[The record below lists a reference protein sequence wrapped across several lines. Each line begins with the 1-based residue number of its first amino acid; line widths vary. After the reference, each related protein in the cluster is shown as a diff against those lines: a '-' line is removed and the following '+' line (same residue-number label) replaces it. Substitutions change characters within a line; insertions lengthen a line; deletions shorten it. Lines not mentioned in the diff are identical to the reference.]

1 MTAKRSIRGEQ
12 QPGFLQILSN
22 WLPHQPWCPA
32 LPGRRSLTR
41 VGGLRLPAPAD
52 EADPELFLELH
63 IFEIDDPHHEG
74 DEPILISVPLAL
86 RSRPSTLAGKAA
98 FIGKLTVDEDSELW
112 VYDGARDRAF
122 LAAIIEMARRRQ
134 GSRNGRSRGE
144 ALGGFEHW
152 EPFTAGLK
160 REPIEPA
167 TEDSTRILIQPTGT
181 QDSGD
186 WEKKIVVDFLRRP
199 SVERGL
205 RLETLFTLTA
215 AHCRA
220 VPRVLGTVTGAW
232 QETLPRGGQDES
244 EWDVGDLAIIREAG
258 SEAPSAL
265 DLARTALR
273 SGESFG
279 DDAQL
284 LGRTLGDFHA
294 DLAGTFGAH
303 PQTAGQLKEA
313 SAEIRRSL
321 QDRWKG
327 VRSEF
332 DEDEAADLQEVIDLM
347 TMQLRDADEP
357 LKLQRIHGDVTAGQ
371 VHKMADDRWVVTEA
385 GGFAEHQL
393 GLRDVAKVLMSLAN
407 MVMEVASEPSGVEPG
422 SENLSAE
429 HAGEDN
435 EDDLSPAQE
444 PVNYGQWYETV
455 ARRFLEGYRSSDA
468 ATDGVDSVFFRA
480 AMLTASL
487 ELFSRWE
494 GRWVFR
500 PSMLLQVES

>member
-1 MTAKRSIRGEQ
+1 MTAKRIIRGEQ

-32 LPGRRSLTR
+32 LPSRRSLSR
-41 VGGLRLPAPAD
+41 VGGLRLPAPTGD
-52 EADPELFLELH
+52 SDPELFLELH
-63 IFEIDDPHHEG
+63 IFEIDDPDYEG

-98 FIGKLTVDEDSELW
+98 FIGKLTVAEDSELW

-134 GSRNGRSRGE
+134 GSRNGRSRGD
-144 ALGGFEHW
+144 ALGGFEQW
-152 EPFTAGLK
+152 QPFTADLK
-160 REPIEPA
+160 RNPIEP
-167 TEDSTRILIQPTGT
+167 TIEDSTRIHVQPAGT
-181 QDSGD
+181 QDAGD
-186 WEKKIVVDFLRRP
+186 WGQKVVVDFLRRP
-199 SVERGL
+199 SVARGF
-205 RLETLFTLTA
+205 RLDTLFTLTA
-215 AHCRA
+215 AHSRA
-220 VPRVLGTVTGAW
+220 ISRVLGTVTGAW
-232 QETLPRGGQDES
+232 QETLPRGAQDEFA
-244 EWDVGDLAIIREAG
+244 WDAGELAIIREAG
-258 SEAPSAL
+258 SAAPAAL

-279 DDAQL
+279 DDAHA
-284 LGRTLGDFHA
+284 LGLTLGNFHA

-303 PQTAGQLKEA
+303 PQTAGQLKES
-313 SAEIRRSL
+313 SAEVRRSL
-321 QDRWKG
+321 QNQWKS
-327 VRSEF
+327 VRAEF

-357 LKLQRIHGDVTAGQ
+357 LKLQRIHGDLTAAQ
-371 VHKMADDRWVVTEA
+371 IHQMTDDRWTVDEA
-385 GGFAEHQL
+385 GGFEEHQL
-393 GLRDVAKVLMSLAN
+393 GLSDVTKVLMSLAN
-407 MVMEVASEPSGVEPG
+407 MVMEVASEPSEAESNG
-422 SENLSAE
+422 ENQSADQ
-429 HAGEDN
+429 A
-435 EDDLSPAQE
+435 PQPQK
-444 PVNYGQWYETV
+444 PVNYGQWYEV
-455 ARRFLEGYRSSDA
+455 AAKRFLEGYRSSDA